1 MVNRN
6 VILVLFILAMTLIAI
21 GASTLF
27 VVPVVKVNV
36 TFVEKEGIVQATNYS
51 IVQGSVGGFNKPN
64 KDVANSLPAIFGR
77 VTLGTGKDA
86 SIGPWET
93 LPYKGNGTY
102 QLNLGF
108 YNGRIPK
115 VGMPIHISVLVADKD
130 GERIGYLVKDMEW
143 K

>member
-6 VILVLFILAMTLIAI
+6 VILVLFIFAMILIAI

-27 VVPVVKVNV
+27 TVPVIKVNA

-51 IVQGSVGGFNKPN
+51 IAQGSVGYFNKPN
-64 KDVANSLPAIFGR
+64 KDVANNLPAIFGR
-77 VTLGTGKDA
+77 VTLGTGKEA

-108 YNGRIPK
+108 YSGRTPK
-115 VGMPIHISVLVADKD
+115 VGMPVHISILVADKN
-130 GERIGYLVKDMEW
+130 GERIGYLVSNMEW

>member
-6 VILVLFILAMTLIAI
+6 AILVLFIFAMILIAI

-27 VVPVVKVNV
+27 VVPIVKVNV
-36 TFVEKEGIVQATNYS
+36 TFLEKGGIVQATNYS
-51 IVQGSVGGFNKPN
+51 IVQGSVGYFNKPS
-64 KDVANSLPAIFGR
+64 KDVANNLPAIFGR
-77 VTLGTGKDA
+77 VTLGIEKEA

-108 YNGRIPK
+108 YRGRNPK
-115 VGMPIHISVLVADKD
+115 VGMPVHISVLVADKN
-130 GERIGYLVKDMEW
+130 GERIGYLVSNMEW